1 MLLHFSRIQLLL
13 AAAISL
19 FFASASYAASFLKA
33 EEGYLYYCVGQKFD
47 GLREPNAIVI
57 LKLRKEDVS
66 YKKKSRPVCFSESVD
81 EHFVMER
88 FFGRDD
94 DKIDGVV
101 VFHVPVVVVNR
112 SFKARISA
120 HFPHPSLNEALDA
133 EFKNTKQLCGLAE
146 KPDTLGLLVVTK
158 SDKVPCNMMPYE
170 AFAFPNTEKR
180 QNVQIVCFSKESGT
194 CAFRV
199 QYRHW
204 SFRVHGVPREMLPQW
219 REIHEQLQAALKERI
234 VFYLAPDACE
244 GGLDCKRLSR
254 YLYSKPNDP
263 QN

>member
-1 MLLHFSRIQLLL
+1 MLLHFPRMQLLL

-19 FFASASYAASFLKA
+19 FFASSSYAASFLKA

-94 DKIDGVV
+94 DKIGGFVSFRVPITISSRTFKVRMIAGAGLTYLNRGILADFERAKQACGV
-101 VFHVPVVVVNR
+101 F
-112 SFKARISA
+112 
-120 HFPHPSLNEALDA
+120 
-133 EFKNTKQLCGLAE
+133 E
-146 KPDTLGLLVVTK
+146 KPNAFGLLEVLR
-158 SDKVPCNMMPYE
+158 SDQMPCNMMPFD
-170 AFAFPNTEKR
+170 AFVFPDPAQQ
-180 QNVQIVCFSKESGT
+180 QNIRIYCFSKTGGK
-194 CAFRV
+194 CAFDEQFR
-199 QYRHW
+199 QW
-204 SFRVHGVPREMLPQW
+204 SFRVYDIPRGFLPQW